1 MKKVTLILPDK
12 VLRTIGTSRWSQTEE
27 IDLTPE
33 SLQLVLCEDS
43 DYHESYKFKAENVEI
58 LSIEPLIE

>member
-12 VLRTIGTSRWSQTEE
+12 VLRTLGTSRWSRTEE

-33 SLQLVLCEDS
+33 SLQRVLCEDT
-43 DYHESYKFKAENVEI
+43 DYHEGYKFNLEDVEI
-58 LSIEPLIE
+58 LSIEPLDD